1 MKKIDKII
9 LVLYTI
15 IGIVLIGIGI
25 TVEIDYYS
33 SLIFAMGVGLLSG
46 GVIQILR
53 YYHNTKPENIDAY
66 HQKLR
71 QQEIELK
78 DERKVQ
84 IRNRAGYITWVGTM
98 FACFIASFAAALV
111 HASSV
116 IVGILS
122 AAALLEYIAATI
134 IYKYLCKKM

>member
-9 LVLYTI
+9 LVLYMI

-71 QQEIELK
+71 
-78 DERKVQ
+78 
-84 IRNRAGYITWVGTM
+84 
-98 FACFIASFAAALV
+98 
-111 HASSV
+111 
-116 IVGILS
+116 
-122 AAALLEYIAATI
+122 
-134 IYKYLCKKM
+134 